1 MAIAN
6 FPREPSH
13 ELPCAFAGA
22 VMSKN
27 VVKVIEIL
35 AESPKSWED
44 AAAKAVAAAQKSLR
58 DIKSIYIEDFSAE
71 VVDGK
76 IINYRITAKL
86 SFKLE

>member
-1 MAIAN
+1 MAAAH
-6 FPREPSH
+6 PGRETSH
-13 ELPCAFAGA
+13 ELPLAFAGA

-27 VVKVIEIL
+27 IVKVIEVL

-58 DIKSIYIEDFSAE
+58 DVKSIYIKDFSAE
-71 VVDGK
+71 VAEGK
-76 IINYRITAKL
+76 IVNYRITAKL